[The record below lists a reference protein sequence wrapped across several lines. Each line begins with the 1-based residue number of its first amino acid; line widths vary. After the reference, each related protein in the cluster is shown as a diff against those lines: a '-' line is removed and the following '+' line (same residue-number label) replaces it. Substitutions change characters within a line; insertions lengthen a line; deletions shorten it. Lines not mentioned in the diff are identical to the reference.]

1 MCIQAS
7 QEKSWFFRRNNPFK
21 TEFLN
26 QNMAKFTPELIA
38 KYQNSGYRVVGK
50 HLHTGVE
57 VCRWAKEALRG
68 GKLCYKSVYGIK
80 SHRCVQMT
88 PTLNLCNLNC
98 QWCWRTFRPGRTKAA
113 KEWDN
118 PEEII
123 DSAIEA
129 QRKQLSGFGGNEKV
143 TKKMLA
149 EAMNPQHFAISLD
162 GEPTFYPKIIEL
174 IKEIKSRG
182 FTAFLVTNGT
192 TPNKLKD
199 MLKKNAVPT
208 NLYISV
214 YGPDE
219 ETFYKGTMC
228 KIPGLWKKVL
238 ESLKLFP
245 KFEKKGCRTVFRI
258 TAVKGLTLKDPEKY
272 AELILMAKPMFVEVK
287 GYAWLGESRKRLQQ
301 NAVPRMEEL
310 EKFASKLVKLT
321 KYKIK
326 HKDARSRVIILV
338 RDKEA
343 WEKSCEWIE

>member
-1 MCIQAS
+1 
-7 QEKSWFFRRNNPFK
+7 
-21 TEFLN
+21 
-26 QNMAKFTPELIA
+26 MAKFTPELIA

-68 GKLCYKSVYGIK
+68 GKLCYKSIYGIK

-88 PTLNLCNLNC
+88 PTLNFCNLNC
-98 QWCWRTFRPGRTKAA
+98 QWCWRTFRPGRKKAA

-118 PEEII
+118 PKDII

-143 TKKMLA
+143 TKEMLR
-149 EAMNPQHFAISLD
+149 EAMDPQHFAISLD

-192 TPNKLKD
+192 TPNKLKE

-219 ETFYKGTMC
+219 ETFYEGTKC

-238 ESLKLFP
+238 ESLKLFS

-258 TAVKGLTLKDPEKY
+258 TAVKGLTLKYPETVAEQSSARPSKIKDFAREY
-272 AELILMAKPMFVEVK
+272 AKLIEMAKPMFVEVK
-287 GYAWLGESRKRLQQ
+287 GYAWLGESRKRLEQ

-310 EKFASKLVKLT
+310 EKFAGKLVKLT
-321 KYKIK
+321 KYKVK
-326 HKDARSRVIILV
+326 HKDVRSRVVILT
-338 RDKEA
+338 KN
-343 WEKSCEWIE
+343 EKNHNRMPKMQ